1 MKSLLLAAG
10 LPLVLAG
17 CGAGEPTGG
26 PFRRLDILSAGT
38 LATGGGATTTR
49 RPTAPRPPPAT
60 APPGAAAKT
69 PPAN

>member
-38 LATGGGATTTR
+38 LATGGGATDDK
-49 RPTAPRPPPAT
+49 AANGAAAPPAT

>member
-38 LATGGGATTTR
+38 LATGGGATDK
-49 RPTAPRPPPAT
+49 AANGAAAPPAT